1 MAKEDPYKVLDVSQD
16 SSADEIKKAFRKK
29 AMQYHPDRNQGD
41 SSAEQKFKQVNEAYD
56 ILKDDQKRA
65 AYDQFGHAAFD
76 GNNNAAGGFSAGGFA
91 DIFDEMF
98 GDFTGRSRTS
108 GGSAQGS
115 DLRYNLEISL
125 NDAHVGLETRIRV
138 PTSVICDSCNGSGA
152 KKGTQPITCGACQG
166 RGKVRVNQG
175 FFAIER
181 TCPNCNGAGRIIE
194 SPCEACGGTGAVR
207 KEKTLEVSIPAGVE
221 DGMRIRLSGEGE
233 AGTRG
238 APAGD
243 LYIFIS
249 VGLHPLFSREDS
261 DIFCTVPIPMTTAA
275 LGGTVEVPSIDDSRA
290 KVTIPSGA
298 QSGHRM
304 RLRGKGMNG
313 LHGKSRG
320 NMYIELQVETPVNLS
335 KEQKQKLEEFRA
347 TLKNG
352 GKVTGKSTSPESE
365 GFFTKAKKFWND
377 RTD

>member
-1 MAKEDPYKVLDVSQD
+1 MAKEDPYKVLDVSQS

-41 SSAEQKFKQVNEAYD
+41 SSAEQKFKEVNEAYD

-65 AYDQFGHAAFD
+65 AYDQFGHAAFE
-76 GNNNAAGGFSAGGFA
+76 GNNNAASGFSAGGFA

-98 GDFTGRSRTS
+98 GDFTGRGRTS
-108 GGSAQGS
+108 SGSTQGS

-125 NDAHVGLETRIRV
+125 DDAHVGLETRIRV

-152 KKGTQPITCGACQG
+152 KKGTQPITCGTCQG

-175 FFAIER
+175 FFTIER

-194 SPCEACGGTGAVR
+194 SPCEVCGGTCAIR
-207 KEKTLEVSIPAGVE
+207 KEKTLEVTIPAGVE

-238 APAGD
+238 APPGD

-275 LGGTVEVPSIDDSRA
+275 LGGTVEVPSIDGSRA

-335 KEQKQKLEEFRA
+335 KEQKQKLEEFRE
-347 TLKNG
+347 TLKNR

-365 GFFTKAKKFWND
+365 GFFTKAKEFWND
-377 RTD
+377 LTD